1 MYVSHTYMN
10 QNYIRDGKRIATKLL
25 KKDVDIEKLANN
37 YLYVK
42 FNIIVNAETKDKFCK
57 YSFTANVLIIKK
69 GIYFL
74 NYKF

>member
-1 MYVSHTYMN
+1 MYVSHTNMN
-10 QNYIRDGKRIATKLL
+10 QNYIRDGKKIATNLL
-25 KKDVDIEKLANN
+25 RDVDIEKVANN

>member
-1 MYVSHTYMN
+1 MN
-10 QNYIRDGKRIATKLL
+10 QNYIRDGKKIATNLL
-25 KKDVDIEKLANN
+25 KDVDIEKLANN